1 MLNPLCWCLFASH
14 CFNYSYLKLFLE
26 NHQQIPIV
34 NPTLLIIDVWWTLW
48 FHPSELAEIHVYHTW
63 INLNHKYD
71 INHPLQLHYNYINLQ
86 RKFQKT
92 IDSRWTT
99 QKKTCNY
106 SYIRIHH
113 TWTNHERY
121 ILYLFPIPGV
131 WATPK
136 HLCELGWWNS
146 PPGMGIP
153 KPGLINPVG
162 INKPGCFTEVVP
174 FFRIFKYQIVMFGEY
189 P

>member
-99 QKKTCNY
+99 QKKHA
-106 SYIRIHH
+106 IIHIFAF
-113 TWTNHERY
+113 TTHEL
-121 ILYLFPIPGV
+121 IMNDTSCICFQSLVFEPPQNICVSWVDEIPLPE
-131 WATPK
+131 WEFQN
-136 HLCELGWWNS
+136 LDW
-146 PPGMGIP
+146 
-153 KPGLINPVG
+153 
-162 INKPGCFTEVVP
+162 
-174 FFRIFKYQIVMFGEY
+174 
-189 P
+189 